1 MPTLPNYQQFDGLHW
16 ETGCIRNAL
25 DYQGVKA
32 PHTGQPFSEA
42 LLFGVSGGAVFGY
55 FSFAYEGHDPHV
67 ALLTRNTFDPWD
79 TLLARL
85 GVVQEVYQTIKPD
98 KAVKNL
104 LDVLETGAVP
114 IVWADFCSM
123 PYNSLHMLA
132 DFWHMYPH
140 IVYGYEPADHLVRL
154 ADRARVP
161 LQITPEQLAAAR
173 GRVKK
178 ADYRIV
184 TLDLPDSAK
193 LISAVQLGIWDC
205 IKLYTEQPPKGAKH
219 NFGFAAYQRW
229 IELLAKPKV
238 RLSWAREFPVGPK
251 LYAGL
256 TSTWRAIMVDGK
268 EGQAERHLFAD
279 FLDEASVILNKVA
292 LKEVATQFRASGQA
306 WHELANALLPERVP
320 LFKQARELMWTRYQ
334 RFLNYG
340 YDPAMMAATQA
351 RLNAIKTELAADF
364 PLTDTEV
371 AALHAEIAAHVR
383 KIHDLELV
391 GINTLRLA
399 MGER

>member
-1 MPTLPNYQQFDGLHW
+1 
-16 ETGCIRNAL
+16 
-25 DYQGVKA
+25 
-32 PHTGQPFSEA
+32 
-42 LLFGVSGGAVFGY
+42 
-55 FSFAYEGHDPHV
+55 
-67 ALLTRNTFDPWD
+67 
-79 TLLARL
+79 
-85 GVVQEVYQTIKPD
+85 VYQTTKPD

-114 IVWADFCSM
+114 MVWADFCSM

-161 LQITPEQLAAAR
+161 LQFTPEQLAAAR

-229 IELLAKPKV
+229 IELLTKPKA
-238 RLSWAREFPVGPK
+238 RLSWAREFPIGPK

-256 TSTWRAIMVDGK
+256 TSTWRAIMVEGK

-306 WHELANALLPERVP
+306 WNELANALLPERVP
-320 LFKQARELMWTRYQ
+320 LFKEARELMWARYQ

-340 YDPAMMAATQA
+340 YDPAGIAATQI
-351 RLNAIKTELAADF
+351 RLNEIKTEVATNF
-364 PLTDTEV
+364 PLTPSEV
-371 AALHAEIAAHVR
+371 VNLQTQLAEQVQN
-383 KIHDLELV
+383 IHDLELT
-391 GINTLRLA
+391 GINALRLV
-399 MGER
+399 MSEQ

>member
-1 MPTLPNYQQFDGLHW
+1 MPTLADYNQFTGLHW
-16 ETGCIRNAL
+16 ETGGIRNAL

-85 GVVQEVYQTIKPD
+85 GVVQEVYQTTKPD

-104 LDVLETGAVP
+104 LNVLDTGAVP

-123 PYNSLHMLA
+123 PYNGPHFLS

-140 IVYGYEPADHLVRL
+140 IVYGYEPAAKRVWL

-161 LQITPEQLAAAR
+161 LQITPEQLALAR

-178 ADYRIV
+178 TDYRIV
-184 TLDLPDSAK
+184 TLDLPDSDK
-193 LISAVQLGIWDC
+193 LASAVQLGIWDC
-205 IKLYTEQPPKGAKH
+205 IKLYTEQPPKGAKD

-229 IELLAKPKV
+229 IELLTKPKA
-238 RLSWAREFPVGPK
+238 RLSWEREFPIGGK

-256 TSTWRAIMVDGK
+256 TSTWRAIMIDGK
-268 EGQAERHLFAD
+268 EGQAERQVFAD
-279 FLDEASVILNKVA
+279 FLDEASIILNKIA
-292 LKEVATQFRASGQA
+292 LKEVATLFRASGQA
-306 WHELANALLPERVP
+306 WNELANALLPDNTP
-320 LFKQARELMWTRYQ
+320 LLQETRELMWARYQ
-334 RFLNYG
+334 HFLNHG
-340 YDPAMMAATQA
+340 YDPAAMAATQT
-351 RLNAIKTELAADF
+351 RLAAIKTEIIEAF
-364 PLTDTEV
+364 PLTPAEV
-371 AALHAEIAAHVR
+371 AALHTELAEHVQ

-391 GINTLRLA
+391 AITTLRA
-399 MGER
+399 VMSGP

>member
-1 MPTLPNYQQFDGLHW
+1 MPTLPNYHQFDGLHW

-55 FSFAYEGHDPHV
+55 FSFAYEGYDPHV

-85 GVVQEVYQTIKPD
+85 GVVQEVYQTTKPD

-123 PYNSLHMLA
+123 PYNSSQMLA

-140 IVYGYEPADHLVRL
+140 LVYGYEPTNNLVWL
-154 ADRARVP
+154 ADRSRAP
-161 LQITPEQLAAAR
+161 LQITPEQLASAR

-178 ADYRIV
+178 TDYRIV
-184 TLDLPDSAK
+184 TLDLPDSDK
-193 LISAVQLGIWDC
+193 LVSAVQLGIWDC
-205 IKLYTEQPPKGAKH
+205 IKLYTEQPPKGANH

-229 IELLAKPKV
+229 IDLLTKPKA
-238 RLSWAREFPVGPK
+238 RLSWANEFPIGGK

-256 TSTWRAIMVDGK
+256 TSAWRAIMVDGK

-279 FLDEASVILNKVA
+279 FLDEASVILNKGA

-306 WHELANALLPERVP
+306 WNELANALLPERVS
-320 LFKQARELMWTRYQ
+320 LFKEARELMWARYQ
-334 RFLNYG
+334 RFLNCG
-340 YDPAMMAATQA
+340 YDSAVIAATQA
-351 RLNAIKTELAADF
+351 RLHEIKTELVADF
-364 PLTDTEV
+364 PLTGFEV
-371 AALHAEIAAHVR
+371 TALHGEIAAHVH
-383 KIHDLELV
+383 KLHDLELV
-391 GINTLRLA
+391 GINQLRLV